1 MLRTLF
7 SALSAAVFLTAPAWT
22 PAASAQAKDTPF
34 GVLLTPAHMPAP
46 RDGDLLQSLQE
57 TAFVGGHV
65 SFMWEWAD
73 DTAFENISALMP
85 LYRAFGLKTFI
96 QMSPTG
102 VGRPAPPE
110 NLPASFADPDVRS
123 RYLTDLQRLAALQ
136 PDYMNLAAEIN
147 LLHHVDG
154 EVGTSEWSE
163 YVTLYQEAYQQVK
176 AISPGTQVGV
186 SFHLDL
192 LFGYEQYAL
201 IEELGEQDYV
211 GFTTYPSWLVYKGV
225 FSSVDDIP
233 VEYYDRVRIVVP
245 DKPIVYAEVGW
256 PSAGTGTYATQADY
270 VAALPRLLHGTTP
283 VLTTWSM
290 LHDVDHFRVEALSEE
305 QIAVL
310 RGFDLDPVVL
320 FAELNS
326 MGLLFWDGP
335 PKPAWLAAIELTFGF

>member
-7 SALSAAVFLTAPAWT
+7 VALSVAALLAAPGWT
-22 PAASAQAKDTPF
+22 TAASAQAKDSPF
-34 GVLLTPAHMPAP
+34 GVLLTPAHMPTP

-57 TAFVGGHV
+57 TAHVGGHV
-65 SFMWEWAD
+65 SYMWEWAD
-73 DTAFENISALMP
+73 NTGFENIAALMP
-85 LYRAFGLKTFI
+85 LYRAFGLKTFL
-96 QMSPTG
+96 QMSPTAI
-102 VGRPAPPE
+102 GRPVPPDGMA
-110 NLPASFADPDVRS
+110 ASFANPDVRS
-123 RYLTDLQRLAALQ
+123 RYLADVERVAALQ

-154 EVGTSEWSE
+154 ELGTSQWSE
-163 YVTLYQEAYQQVK
+163 YATLYREAYTRAK
-176 AISPGTQVGV
+176 AISPNTQIGV

-225 FSSVDDIP
+225 FASVDDIP

-245 DKPIVYAEVGW
+245 EKPIVYAEIGW
-256 PSAGTGTYATQADY
+256 PSAGTGTYASQAEY
-270 VAALPRLLHGTTP
+270 VAALPRLLHGSAP
-283 VLTTWSM
+283 VLMTWAM
-290 LHDVDHFRVEALSEE
+290 LHDVDHFKVEWLTEE
-305 QIAVL
+305 QWEVL

-335 PKPAWLAAIELTFGF
+335 PKPSWLEAIELIFAF